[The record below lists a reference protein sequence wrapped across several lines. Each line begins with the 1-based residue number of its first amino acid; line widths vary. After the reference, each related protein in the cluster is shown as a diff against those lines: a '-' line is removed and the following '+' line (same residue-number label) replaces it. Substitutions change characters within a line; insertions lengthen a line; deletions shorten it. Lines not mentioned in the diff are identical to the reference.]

1 MCGLR
6 VCSSGKPLKELMGI
20 EMIFL
25 LLFGAQQLTVLP
37 TIHSIPLLFKENKP
51 LFRNKVI
58 VKEFTPP
65 SRLCLH
71 IDFGVCVSLQSC
83 LTLCNPVDCSLP
95 GSSVCGIFQARIREW
110 VAMPSSRGSSQTRDG
125 TCVSCGSN
133 SSLIQMLFLELNLNL
148 SIQSVSFPYLK
159 VFCGEILP

>member
-1 MCGLR
+1 MCVSLSRSGPSGRQGFQRLARGSASVCGLR
-6 VCSSGKPLKELMGI
+6 VCTSGKPLKELMGI

-25 LLFGAQQLTVLP
+25 LLFGAQQLIVLP

-58 VKEFTPP
+58 VKKFTPP

-95 GSSVCGIFQARIREW
+95 GSSVHGILQARILEW
-110 VAMPSSRGSSQTRDG
+110 VAMPSSRGSSQSRGPTHSSY
-125 TCVSCGSN
+125 VSCFGR
-133 SSLIQMLFLELNLNL
+133 Q
-148 SIQSVSFPYLK
+148 V
-159 VFCGEILP
+159 LPH